1 MTKTNVKS
9 MIGKEKFEDSVD
21 FVSRFYKEGA
31 FKPNRSFGIAD
42 KLKRRLAI
50 RWIAASIAGV
60 AFAASA
66 VLIGYH
72 YKAKESV
79 PEPVIIT
86 ETVKQEAT
94 PSPEAIIRL
103 EFNDAPLA
111 EVVKGV
117 EEAYGVKLYN
127 VPKEDLH
134 LTLSYEGNA
143 DDFVEAV
150 NELLGINIKI
160 ER

>member
-1 MTKTNVKS
+1 
-9 MIGKEKFEDSVD
+9 MIDKEKFEESTE
-21 FVSRFYKEGA
+21 FVSRFYEEGA
-31 FKPNRSFGIAD
+31 FKPRYSFDLAAH
-42 KLKRRLAI
+42 LKRRRAI
-50 RWIAASIAGV
+50 RWVAASVAGV

-72 YKAKESV
+72 YSAKETA
-79 PEPVIIT
+79 PEPTIIT
-86 ETVKQEAT
+86 EIAAPEVT

-103 EFNDAPLA
+103 EFTDASLS

-127 VPKEDLH
+127 IPKENLH

-143 DDFVEAV
+143 EDFVEAV
-150 NELLGINIKI
+150 NELLGTDIRI
-160 ER
+160 EK

>member
-1 MTKTNVKS
+1 
-9 MIGKEKFEDSVD
+9 MIDKEKFEESTE
-21 FVSRFYKEGA
+21 FVSRFYEEGA
-31 FKPNRSFGIAD
+31 FKPRLSFGLASQ
-42 KLKRRLAI
+42 LRRRRAI
-50 RWIAASIAGV
+50 RWVAASIAGV

-72 YKAKESV
+72 YGYHYKVKEAA

-86 ETVKQEAT
+86 EIAKPEVT

-127 VPKEDLH
+127 VPREDLH

-143 DDFVEAV
+143 EDFVEAA
-150 NELLGINIKI
+150 NELLGTDIKI
-160 ER
+160 EK

>member
-1 MTKTNVKS
+1 
-9 MIGKEKFEDSVD
+9 MIDKEKFEESVD
-21 FVSRFYKEGA
+21 FISRFYKEGA
-31 FKPNRSFGIAD
+31 FKPRFSFGLAAH
-42 KLKRRLAI
+42 LRRRRVI
-50 RWIAASIAGV
+50 RWVAASIAGV

-72 YKAKESV
+72 YNAKESV

-86 ETVKQEAT
+86 DIAKPETA

-103 EFNDAPLA
+103 EFNDVPLA
-111 EVVKGV
+111 EVIKGV

-127 VPKEDLH
+127 VPNENLH

-143 DDFVEAV
+143 EDFVETV
-150 NELLGINIKI
+150 NELLGTDIKI
-160 ER
+160 EK

>member
-1 MTKTNVKS
+1 
-9 MIGKEKFEDSVD
+9 MIDKEKFEESAD
-21 FVSRFYKEGA
+21 FVSRFYEEGA
-31 FKPNRSFGIAD
+31 FKPRYSFGLAAQ
-42 KLKRRLAI
+42 LKRRRAI
-50 RWIAASIAGV
+50 RWVAASIAGV

-72 YKAKESV
+72 YSAKETV

-86 ETVKQEAT
+86 EIAKPDAT
-94 PSPEAIIRL
+94 PSPDAIIRL
-103 EFNDAPLA
+103 EFTDAPLT

-143 DDFVEAV
+143 EDFVEAV
-150 NELLGINIKI
+150 NELLGTDIKI
-160 ER
+160 EK